1 MFLAYVY
8 RNAYFGDTS
17 NGGVTAKHGQVV
29 VAEPDEDVSGSGD
42 LPVLR
47 IERRVNFGD
56 VILVPDV
63 RPPNTTHAGPMFG
76 GSFVW
81 SSDSRFRDRVSA
93 SPVAVH
99 DRFETWSL
107 NDALSR

>member
-8 RNAYFGDTS
+8 RNSHLGDAT
-17 NGGVTAKHGQVV
+17 NGGVTHKHGQVV

-47 IERRVNFGD
+47 IERRSNFND
-56 VILVPDV
+56 VVLKPDV
-63 RPPNTTHAGPMFG
+63 GPPNETHAGPMFG
-76 GSFVW
+76 GNFVW

-93 SPVAVH
+93 SPVPVH
-99 DRFETWSL
+99 DRFETWS
-107 NDALSR
+107 NYDKLSR